1 LLSYFLVPEV
11 AYADVLLFQVPA
23 RFRSLV
29 TRLQDAAD
37 DLIAVE
43 DAGAE
48 PAAIAAKEK
57 ILGEL

>member
-1 LLSYFLVPEV
+1 M
-11 AYADVLLFQVPA
+11 LLFQVPA